1 MTARRIQLW
10 LEQEFDAE
18 PDQPQA
24 SSDPALSQQEAEVL
38 RRLATGQKP
47 ADIAICLSVSEAA
60 IKEHI
65 KSLFYKASVRTKP
78 DRARALPSR

>member
-24 SSDPALSQQEAEVL
+24 SSGPALSRQEAEVL
-38 RRLATGQKP
+38 RRLAKGQKP
-47 ADIAICLSVSEAA
+47 ADIATSLSMGETAV
-60 IKEHI
+60 KEHI
-65 KSLFYKASVRTKP
+65 KSLFYKASARTMP
-78 DRARALPSR
+78 DR